1 MENSITIKLDD
12 ATWKLFDE
20 VHKET
25 SINKTT
31 QATRLLEH
39 FAINKQT
46 ILQACNQELNAKI
59 DEYLYE
65 AERLSQLSD
74 EVSNTL
80 SKLNKHL
87 PESKKI
93 SVSKKSRKPSNT
105 LTFTEDSVSK
115 ITFNKKDEWYHD
127 NTTSGFAIRTNNS
140 GMVYYT
146 RAKNHK
152 VSKYTIRVKIGDTKK
167 ISLKDAKTQHQKNLD
182 VIFNQNINPN
192 TLKPKAKW
200 TRGNVAKS
208 VTFIAGLF
216 EDNSTK
222 PHTTVDYS
230 IYNGLRFDD
239 GMSIPILNAILN
251 SNPNVKTS
259 ATDKYMNKMYQARGN
274 QIYDAF
280 KNDDKSIYELI
291 REFRSLKTGKQLTSL
306 GMITALC
313 KAIYW
318 HGSQHES
325 KKLIARNKK

>member
-1 MENSITIKLDD
+1 MGNSITIRLDD
-12 ATWKLFDE
+12 ETWKLFDE

-46 ILQACNQELNAKI
+46 ILQACNKELTAKI
-59 DEYLYE
+59 DEYLEE

-80 SKLNKHL
+80 LQLNKHL

-93 SVSKKSRKPSNT
+93 KVSKKSNKKDRRPSNT
-105 LTFTEDSVSK
+105 LVFTEDSVNTISH
-115 ITFNKKDEWYHD
+115 KKRDEWYHD
-127 NTTSGFAIRTNNS
+127 DSTKGFAIRTNNN
-140 GMVYYT
+140 GLVYYT
-146 RAKNHK
+146 RAKNPK
-152 VSKYTIRVKIGDTKK
+152 VSSYTIRVKIGDTKQ
-167 ISLKDAKTQHQKNLD
+167 ISLEDARVQHQKNLD
-182 VIFNQNINPN
+182 VIFNQNTNPN

-200 TRGNVAKS
+200 TRGNVATS
-208 VTFIAGLF
+208 
-216 EDNSTK
+216 EDDDSSK
-222 PHTTVDYS
+222 PHSNIDYS
-230 IYNGLRFDD
+230 VYNGLRFDN
-239 GMSIPILNAILN
+239 GMSIAILNAILN

-259 ATDKYMNKMYQARGN
+259 TTDKYMNKMYSARGS

-280 KNDDKSIYELI
+280 KNDDKSIFELI
-291 REFRSLKTGKQLTSL
+291 REFRSLKTGKMLTSL
-306 GMITALC
+306 GMISALC

-318 HGSQHES
+318 HGTQSES

>member
-1 MENSITIKLDD
+1 MGNSITIRLDD
-12 ATWKLFDE
+12 ETWKLFDE

-46 ILQACNQELNAKI
+46 ILQACNKELTAKI
-59 DEYLYE
+59 DEYLEE

-80 SKLNKHL
+80 LQLNKHL

-93 SVSKKSRKPSNT
+93 KVSKKSNKKARKPSNT
-105 LTFTEDSVSK
+105 LVFTEDSVNTISH
-115 ITFNKKDEWYHD
+115 KKRDEWYHD
-127 NTTSGFAIRTNNS
+127 DSTSGFAIRTNNN
-140 GMVYYT
+140 GLVYYT
-146 RAKNHK
+146 RAKNPK
-152 VSKYTIRVKIGDTKK
+152 VSSYTIRVKIGDTKK
-167 ISLKDAKTQHQKNLD
+167 ISLEDARVQHQKNLD

-200 TRGNVAKS
+200 TRGNVATS
-208 VTFIAGLF
+208 ENDDA
-216 EDNSTK
+216 SK
-222 PHTTVDYS
+222 PHSNIDYS
-230 IYNGLRFDD
+230 VYNGLRFDN
-239 GMSIPILNAILN
+239 GMSIAILNAILN

-259 ATDKYMNKMYQARGN
+259 TTDKYMNKVYSARGS

-291 REFRSLKTGKQLTSL
+291 REFRSLKTGKMLTSL
-306 GMITALC
+306 GMISALC

-318 HGSQHES
+318 HGTQSES

>member
-1 MENSITIKLDD
+1 MGNSITIRLDD
-12 ATWKLFDE
+12 ETWKLFDE

-46 ILQACNQELNAKI
+46 ILQACNKELTAKI
-59 DEYLYE
+59 DEYLEE

-80 SKLNKHL
+80 LQLNKHL

-93 SVSKKSRKPSNT
+93 KVSKKSNKKARRPSST
-105 LTFTEDSVSK
+105 LVFTEDSVST
-115 ITFNKKDEWYHD
+115 ISHKKRDEWYHD
-127 NTTSGFAIRTNNS
+127 DSTKGFAIRTNNN
-140 GMVYYT
+140 GLVYYT
-146 RAKNHK
+146 RAKNPK
-152 VSKYTIRVKIGDTKK
+152 VSSYTIRVKIGDTKQ
-167 ISLKDAKTQHQKNLD
+167 ISLEDARVQHQKNLD

-200 TRGNVAKS
+200 TRGNVATS
-208 VTFIAGLF
+208 
-216 EDNSTK
+216 EDDDSSK
-222 PHTTVDYS
+222 PHSNIDYS
-230 IYNGLRFDD
+230 VYNGLKFDN

-259 ATDKYMNKMYQARGN
+259 TTDKYMNKMYQARGS

-291 REFRSLKTGKQLTSL
+291 REFRSLKTGKMLTSL
-306 GMITALC
+306 GMISALC

-318 HGSQHES
+318 HGTQSES

>member
-1 MENSITIKLDD
+1 MGNSITIRLDD
-12 ATWKLFDE
+12 ETWKLFDE

-46 ILQACNQELNAKI
+46 ILQACNKELTAKI
-59 DEYLYE
+59 DEYLEE

-80 SKLNKHL
+80 LQLNKHL

-93 SVSKKSRKPSNT
+93 KVSKKSNKKARRPSNT
-105 LTFTEDSVSK
+105 LVFTEDSVNTISY
-115 ITFNKKDEWYHD
+115 KKRDEWYHD
-127 NTTSGFAIRTNNS
+127 DSTKGFAIRTNNN
-140 GMVYYT
+140 GLVYYT
-146 RAKNHK
+146 RAKNPK
-152 VSKYTIRVKIGDTKK
+152 VSSYTIRVKIGDTKQ
-167 ISLKDAKTQHQKNLD
+167 ISLEDARVQHQKNLD

-200 TRGNVAKS
+200 TRGNVATS
-208 VTFIAGLF
+208 
-216 EDNSTK
+216 EDDDSSK
-222 PHTTVDYS
+222 PHSNIDYS
-230 IYNGLRFDD
+230 VYNGLRFDN
-239 GMSIPILNAILN
+239 GMSIAILNAILN

-259 ATDKYMNKMYQARGN
+259 TTDKYMNKMYQARGS

-291 REFRSLKTGKQLTSL
+291 REFRSLKTGKMLTSL
-306 GMITALC
+306 GMISALC

-318 HGSQHES
+318 HGTQSES